1 MALPKALVWLALCT
15 LVAGCA
21 SAGTPNASAS
31 PTLAVRPAA
40 TASAS
45 PAVSAEPTSPSP
57 TPTAQPSLLPV
68 PAPSLVCPNQYQ
80 VGHQLVVAPQYSLA
94 GYVSLD
100 VLDVADPF
108 APRLVCT
115 LNNSPYPLQPIQWLS
130 ASDFLLTLS
139 GQAYRLLEVDVARE
153 SVTTFRE
160 LEQGVFLTSLSPDR
174 AWLATMVAG
183 GDGTE
188 IARLSGPPGVRSLVT
203 YPPAGGH
210 GGTIYGFGGPNVEF
224 SPDGSLVMAVD
235 FEANRFAPA
244 VPNLQVFDLNGSRVA
259 SADKASWA
267 VWAGSSLYY
276 DGGDGKVYKWV
287 RGSLPVV
294 VLQSDWLEPNVSADG
309 QAIAYLASPGGSN
322 FTLNMIDTRSG
333 AVTTVRASGQRIDP
347 LFVNA
352 AVIWTSELV
361 DCANCYGGNNPTGK
375 VFAYDSATRNEHQVA
390 LPELLAPLA
399 GASASIGP

>member
-31 PTLAVRPAA
+31 PTLVAPPAA

-45 PAVSAEPTSPSP
+45 PAVSAEPTPPSP

-80 VGHQLVVAPQYSLA
+80 VGHQLVVALQYSLA
-94 GYVSLD
+94 GYTSLD

-115 LNNSPYPLQPIQWLS
+115 LNNAPYPLQPIQWLGT
-130 ASDFLLTLS
+130 SDFLLTVS
-139 GQAYRLLEVDVARE
+139 GQAYRLLEVNVARG
-153 SVTTFRE
+153 SITTLRE
-160 LEQGVFLTSLSPDR
+160 LDRGAFLASLSPDR
-174 AWLATMVAG
+174 ASLATMVSG

-188 IARLSGPPGVRSLVT
+188 SARLSGPSGARNLVT
-203 YPPAGGH
+203 FPPAGGH

-235 FEANRFAPA
+235 YEANRFDPT
-244 VPNLQVFDLNGSRVA
+244 VPNLQVFDLQGSRVV

-267 VWAGSSLYY
+267 VWAGTSLFY
-276 DGGDGKVYKWV
+276 DGGDGRVYKWI
-287 RGSLPVV
+287 RGSAPVA
-294 VLQSDWLEPNVSADG
+294 VLQSGWLEPSVSPDAQG
-309 QAIAYLASPGGSN
+309 IAYLTSPVGTT
-322 FTLNMIDTRSG
+322 FTLNVMDTRTG
-333 AVTTVRASGQRIDP
+333 VATTMRASGQRIYP
-347 LFVNA
+347 LFVSG

-375 VFAYDSATRNEHQVA
+375 VFAYDSATGSERAVA
-390 LPELLAPLA
+390 LTDLLAPLV
-399 GASASIGP
+399 GASASTGP